1 MLYLDENIYIPN
13 LLGID
18 SSLYSIEI
26 VNNVTNEKN
35 VIDASN
41 ISSNEL
47 YYQFNLDVSGMPQN
61 EYTIV
66 LYDDSSQCLGKY
78 LAQKGIRS
86 EVKRTS
92 FENDTKYIQFQYE

>member
-1 MLYLDENIYIPN
+1 MIYLSDNIYIPN

-26 VNNVTNEKN
+26 VNNVTNEK
-35 VIDASN
+35 ITLDATN

-47 YYQFNLDVSGMPQN
+47 YYQFNLDVSEMPQN

-92 FENDTKYIQFQYE
+92 FENDTKYIQYEV

>member
-1 MLYLDENIYIPN
+1 MLYLDQNIYIPN

-26 VNNVTNEKN
+26 VNNVTNEKI
-35 VIDASN
+35 VLDASN

-86 EVKRTS
+86 DVKRTS
-92 FENDTKYIQFQYE
+92 FENDTKYIQFEN

>member
-1 MLYLDENIYIPN
+1 MLYLEENIYIPN

-26 VNNVTNEKN
+26 VNNVTNEKT
-35 VIDASN
+35 VIDSSN

-92 FENDTKYIQFQYE
+92 FENDTKYIQFEL

>member
-1 MLYLDENIYIPN
+1 MIYLDENIYIPN

-26 VNNVTNEKN
+26 VNNVTNQK
-35 VIDASN
+35 ITLDASN

-47 YYQFNLDVSGMPQN
+47 YYQFNLDVSEMPQN

-92 FENDTKYIQFQYE
+92 FENDTKYIQFEL

>member
-1 MLYLDENIYIPN
+1 MLYLDQNIYIPN

-18 SSLYSIEI
+18 SSHYSIEI
-26 VNNVTNEKN
+26 VNNVTNEK
-35 VIDASN
+35 ITLDASN

-92 FENDTKYIQFQYE
+92 FENDTKYIEFEL

>member
-1 MLYLDENIYIPN
+1 MIYLDENIYIPN

-92 FENDTKYIQFQYE
+92 FENDTKYIQFEYE

>member
-1 MLYLDENIYIPN
+1 MLYLDQNIYIPN

-26 VNNVTNEKN
+26 VNNVTNEK
-35 VIDASN
+35 ITLDASN

-78 LAQKGIRS
+78 LAQKGIAS

-92 FENDTKYIQFQYE
+92 FENDTKYIQYEV

>member
-1 MLYLDENIYIPN
+1 MIYLNENIYIPN

-26 VNNVTNEKN
+26 VNNVTNEKI
-35 VIDASN
+35 VLDASN

-47 YYQFNLDVSGMPQN
+47 YYQFNLDVSEMPQN

-92 FENDTKYIQFQYE
+92 FENDTKYIQFEL

>member
-1 MLYLDENIYIPN
+1 MLYLDQNIYIPN

-26 VNNVTNEKN
+26 VNNVTNEK
-35 VIDASN
+35 ITLDATN

-78 LAQKGIRS
+78 LAQKGIAS

-92 FENDTKYIQFQYE
+92 FENDTKYIQYEV

>member
-1 MLYLDENIYIPN
+1 MIDLDQNIYIPN

-26 VNNVTNEKN
+26 VNNVTNQK
-35 VIDASN
+35 ITLDASN

-92 FENDTKYIQFQYE
+92 FENDTKYIQFEL

>member
-26 VNNVTNEKN
+26 VNNVTNQK
-35 VIDASN
+35 ITLDASN

-47 YYQFNLDVSGMPQN
+47 YYQFNLDVSEMPQN

-92 FENDTKYIQFQYE
+92 FENDTQYIQFN

>member
-1 MLYLDENIYIPN
+1 MIYLDENIYIPN
-13 LLGID
+13 LLGIN

-26 VNNVTNEKN
+26 VNNVTNEK
-35 VIDASN
+35 ITLDASN

-92 FENDTKYIQFQYE
+92 FENDTKYIQFEL

>member
-1 MLYLDENIYIPN
+1 MIYLDENIYIPN

-26 VNNVTNEKN
+26 VNNVTNEK
-35 VIDASN
+35 ISLDASN

-92 FENDTKYIQFQYE
+92 FENDTKYIQYEL

>member
-1 MLYLDENIYIPN
+1 MLYLGQNIYIPN

-26 VNNVTNEKN
+26 VNNVTNEK
-35 VIDASN
+35 ITLDATN

-78 LAQKGIRS
+78 LAQKGIAS

-92 FENDTKYIQFQYE
+92 FENDTKYIQYEV

>member
-1 MLYLDENIYIPN
+1 MLYLDQNIYIPN

-26 VNNVTNEKN
+26 VNNVTNEK
-35 VIDASN
+35 ITLDASN

-92 FENDTKYIQFQYE
+92 FENDTKYIEFEL

>member
-1 MLYLDENIYIPN
+1 MLYLDQNIYIPN

-26 VNNVTNEKN
+26 VNNVTNQK
-35 VIDASN
+35 ITLDASN

-78 LAQKGIRS
+78 LAQKGIRRD
-86 EVKRTS
+86 VKRTS

>member
-1 MLYLDENIYIPN
+1 MLYLEENIYIPN

-26 VNNVTNEKN
+26 VNNVTNEKT
-35 VIDASN
+35 VIDSSN

-61 EYTIV
+61 EYTVV

-92 FENDTKYIQFQYE
+92 FENDTKYIQFEL

>member
-1 MLYLDENIYIPN
+1 MLYLDQNIYIPN

-26 VNNVTNEKN
+26 VNNVTNEK
-35 VIDASN
+35 ITLDASN

-61 EYTIV
+61 EYTII

-92 FENDTKYIQFQYE
+92 FENDTKYIQFEN

>member
-1 MLYLDENIYIPN
+1 MIYLDENIYIPN

-26 VNNVTNEKN
+26 VNNVTNEK
-35 VIDASN
+35 ITLDASN
-41 ISSNEL
+41 ISNNEL

-66 LYDDSSQCLGKY
+66 LYDDSSQCLGKF
-78 LAQKGIRS
+78 LAQKGIS
-86 EVKRTS
+86 SYKDVSS
-92 FENDTKYIQFQYE
+92 FINDTQYIQFN

>member
-1 MLYLDENIYIPN
+1 MLYLDQNIYIPN

-26 VNNVTNEKN
+26 VNNVTNEK
-35 VIDASN
+35 ITLDASN

-92 FENDTKYIQFQYE
+92 FENDTKYIQYEV

>member
-1 MLYLDENIYIPN
+1 MLYLDQNIYIPN

-26 VNNVTNEKN
+26 VNNVTNEKI
-35 VIDASN
+35 VLDATN

-92 FENDTKYIQFQYE
+92 FENDTKYIQFQL

>member
-1 MLYLDENIYIPN
+1 MLYLDQNIYIPN

-26 VNNVTNEKN
+26 VNNVTNEKI
-35 VIDASN
+35 VLDATN

-86 EVKRTS
+86 DVKRTS
-92 FENDTKYIQFQYE
+92 FENDTKYIQFEV

>member
-1 MLYLDENIYIPN
+1 MIYLDQNIYIPN
-13 LLGID
+13 LLGND

-26 VNNVTNEKN
+26 VNNVTNEK
-35 VIDASN
+35 ITLDASN
-41 ISSNEL
+41 ISNNEL
-47 YYQFNLDVSGMPQN
+47 YYQFNLDVSGMPDN

-92 FENDTKYIQFQYE
+92 FENDTKYIQFQL

>member
-26 VNNVTNEKN
+26 VNNVTNQK
-35 VIDASN
+35 ITLDASN

-47 YYQFNLDVSGMPQN
+47 YYQFNLDVSGIPQN

-92 FENDTKYIQFQYE
+92 FENDTKYIQFEL

>member
-1 MLYLDENIYIPN
+1 MIYLSENIYIPN

-26 VNNVTNEKN
+26 VNNVTNEK
-35 VIDASN
+35 ITLDTSN
-41 ISSNEL
+41 ISNNEL
-47 YYQFNLDVSGMPQN
+47 YYQFNLDVSGMSQN

-78 LAQKGIRS
+78 LAQKGIGD
-86 EVKRTS
+86 EVQKTS
-92 FENDTKYIQFQYE
+92 FENDTKYIQFEL